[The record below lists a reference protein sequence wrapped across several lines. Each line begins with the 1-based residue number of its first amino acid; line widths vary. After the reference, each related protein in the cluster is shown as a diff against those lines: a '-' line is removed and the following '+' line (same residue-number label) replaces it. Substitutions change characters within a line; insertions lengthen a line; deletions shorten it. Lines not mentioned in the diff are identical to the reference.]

1 MPEDFMWVRT
11 KCSRF
16 WQVLSGF
23 KSRLDLRLQSSRG
36 ASRTSLVALAQKLD
50 KIVEKAHESL
60 GLCDLFAANAQ
71 GVFVGAA
78 YGLRDWHEA
87 ARVVETELRHCEHD
101 LYELDQE
108 FHAAVCS
115 RRPVAG

>member
-1 MPEDFMWVRT
+1 MPDDFMWVRT

-23 KSRLDLRLQSSRG
+23 KSRLDRRLQSSRG

-50 KIVEKAHESL
+50 KIVEKADESL
-60 GLCDLFAANAQ
+60 GLCDLFAANEQ

-101 LYELDQE
+101 LYELDHE
-108 FHAAVCS
+108 FYAAVSS